1 MFQIFRYTYCLHLQ
15 GDWTGSGGW
24 WSVAVTENVLVILE
38 VLREYSHHSYG
49 RGLWL
54 AKFPQITL
62 NNCCTFCHFTTSS
75 IHLNQFTQPEEGSS
89 MLLLQHSTFY
99 HYLLYRLK
107 IWLSLQLLIKHT
119 RTTPDTKQR
128 ILNNYRVASTG
139 LDKPVILHGTS
150 IDTDVCI
157 RYTTL

>member
-1 MFQIFRYTYCLHLQ
+1 
-15 GDWTGSGGW
+15 
-24 WSVAVTENVLVILE
+24 VAENVLVILE

-49 RGLWL
+49 KGLWL
-54 AKFPQITL
+54 AKFLQIIL
-62 NNCCTFCHFTTSS
+62 NNCCTFCHCITAS
-75 IHLNQFTQPEEGSS
+75 IHLNQFTHPEEGCS
-89 MLLLQHSTFY
+89 MLLLQDWTFY
-99 HYLLYRLK
+99 HYLVYRLK

-139 LDKPVILHGTS
+139 FDKPVVLHSTR

-157 RYTTL
+157 NYIKL